1 MKNRN
6 RSFLSLVVLLA
17 VAASGCAAGQVTKSF
32 NDRSDEIAAKIA
44 EAERLGARRCA
55 PRELARAKVELE
67 HALHEA
73 AETHYPREWLHREF
87 DKAES
92 AANELLE
99 HRRLATSLGVN
110 FRCVESDG

>member
-1 MKNRN
+1 MKTRN
-6 RSFLSLVVLLA
+6 RPFLSLLVLLA
-17 VAASGCAAGQVTKSF
+17 ALSGCAAGQVTRSF

-55 PRELARAKVELE
+55 PRELARAIVELE
-67 HALHEA
+67 HARHEA
-73 AETHYPREWLHREF
+73 LEPHYPREWLHREF

-110 FRCVESDG
+110 FRCIDSGG

>member
-6 RSFLSLVVLLA
+6 RPFLSLLVLLA
-17 VAASGCAAGQVTKSF
+17 VAVSGCAAGQVTKSF

-55 PRELARAKVELE
+55 PRDLARAKVELE
-67 HALHEA
+67 HARHEA
-73 AETHYPREWLHREF
+73 LEPHYPREWVHRDF

-110 FRCVESDG
+110 FRCIDSGG